1 MSPPP
6 GAIIRSIMEKGFEF
20 IDHTADIG
28 IIAHGDT
35 ISQVFANAARGLFS
49 IIADLGGIRES
60 ERRDIELAAPDR
72 ESLLVEWLNH
82 LIYLFDTENII
93 FTKFD
98 ITRLSDTRLH
108 ATAYGEKADVH
119 RHRLKTGVKAA
130 TYHMLNIEKKDGGY
144 RAQVLFDI

>member
-1 MSPPP
+1 MSPAP
-6 GAIIRSIMEKGFEF
+6 GAIIQCIMKKRFEI

-35 ISQVFANAARGLFS
+35 ISQAFANAARGLFS
-49 IIADLGGIRES
+49 IIADLSDVRETVK
-60 ERRDIELAAPDR
+60 RNVELEAPDR

-82 LIYLFDTENII
+82 LIYLFDTEQII
-93 FTKFD
+93 FAKFD
-98 ITRLSDTRLH
+98 ITRLSDTNLH
-108 ATAYGEKADVH
+108 AAAYGEKANTS

-130 TYHMLNIEKKDGGY
+130 TYHMLNIEKKDDGY